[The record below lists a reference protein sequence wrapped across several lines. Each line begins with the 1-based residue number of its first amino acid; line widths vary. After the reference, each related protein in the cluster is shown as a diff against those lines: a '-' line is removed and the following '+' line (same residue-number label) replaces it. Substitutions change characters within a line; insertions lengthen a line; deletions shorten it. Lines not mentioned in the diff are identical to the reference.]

1 MATMTSTMESPKLSP
16 ATTQTRT
23 QTHRRRLNREERKDI
38 LVLRRLGYT
47 YQAIAEHLHVS
58 HRAVQYTCE
67 SNTCDPKK
75 RPGRNS
81 KLSTKQ
87 VDDIEAFLAASK
99 ENRKMSYKKIIEVL
113 GLDVKQDCLRRA
125 LQKRGYTRQATSMPN
140 FRSSKRSDL
149 AWEICKNP
157 DTSSKD
163 QNEHESSAGLLLPDH
178 PSPGGPLHH
187 HHRQPATGQ
196 PQAPFTR
203 YPHIPTSYQGY
214 HSSASPQS
222 QPVQLPHLPGPYHQ
236 AAPPEFQHL
245 PQQYNS
251 MAAHHHPQQPQ
262 PLQQQYS
269 PQCRSIPLEPRSIPP
284 QNNPVHLHPHS
295 LSTAIPPYH
304 SLHEYHSVS
313 SNKSRP
319 PLPEYRRALSE
330 YCPSLIDR
338 RSVSVQTPS
347 PFQSPSFASVHIDP
361 RHQNLSRSASPGLC
375 QTTNSHAQMLVDV
388 SSMTDR
394 SQKSSG
400 YSTPLTIPDDRSDYY
415 RYETSVP
422 PEMAGVDSE
431 PRLRWQ

>member
-1 MATMTSTMESPKLSP
+1 MESPKLSP

-149 AWEICKNP
+149 TIP
-157 DTSSKD
+157 LP
-163 QNEHESSAGLLLPDH
+163 AGLYIITIANLL
-178 PSPGGPLHH
+178 
-187 HHRQPATGQ
+187 
-196 PQAPFTR
+196 QAN
-203 YPHIPTSYQGY
+203 
-214 HSSASPQS
+214 
-222 QPVQLPHLPGPYHQ
+222 L
-236 AAPPEFQHL
+236 
-245 PQQYNS
+245 
-251 MAAHHHPQQPQ
+251 
-262 PLQQQYS
+262 
-269 PQCRSIPLEPRSIPP
+269 
-284 QNNPVHLHPHS
+284 
-295 LSTAIPPYH
+295 
-304 SLHEYHSVS
+304 
-313 SNKSRP
+313 KP
-319 PLPEYRRALSE
+319 PLPDILIFPLPTKATIQVPLLNHSQSSFRTSQAHTTKLHRQNSNTFHNNTTLWQPIITRSSRSRCNSNTHHSADLYHLNPVQSLPRTIQCIYTLTLCQQRFLHTTHFTSTILFLPINHAL
-330 YCPSLIDR
+330 
-338 RSVSVQTPS
+338 
-347 PFQSPSFASVHIDP
+347 
-361 RHQNLSRSASPGLC
+361 LSRNTVEPYPSIVP
-375 QTTNSHAQMLVDV
+375 LVDV